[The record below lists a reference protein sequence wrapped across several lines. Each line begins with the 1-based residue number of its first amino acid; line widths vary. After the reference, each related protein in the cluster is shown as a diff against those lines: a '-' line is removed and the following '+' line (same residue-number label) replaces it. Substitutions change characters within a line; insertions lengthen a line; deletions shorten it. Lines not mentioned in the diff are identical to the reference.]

1 VISDTHTGQ
10 TDLPLV
16 SVIIPTHN
24 RSKLLR
30 VAVESVLA
38 QTYPNIEAIVVDDGS
53 TDDTVVV
60 MAQYAG
66 RVTYLKQTNQDV
78 AAARNAGIRAASG
91 EYLTFLDDDDLILP
105 TKIERQVQVLASRPI
120 VGLVHCG
127 YYHID
132 EAGNRVDKVVFLPEG
147 EVLKELV
154 CRNFI
159 WAGAPLLRR
168 QCIERVGPFDEE
180 IPAISA
186 DWDMWLRIAQAG
198 YLFACVQEP
207 LGAYR
212 IQRGSMLADVAR
224 LEQATVAIFD
234 KVFARPASLPAD
246 VVAVKN
252 QAYGI
257 WRLWIG
263 WRYYAAGRWD
273 DARRN
278 LSEAFILHPQLLE
291 DLAEF
296 LQTLCNE
303 ALDIRIDDPFRFID
317 GVLEHLPPAAD
328 AIRPYRPY
336 LLSRVHT
343 GLALR
348 NYNCGNVA
356 DAKRQIVNAIALYP
370 AMLDQPEG
378 FARAMCAFAM
388 RLPAPPHLY
397 VATVFRNLPAEA
409 QPLKRVQ
416 SRVLSD
422 VNVGCAFEDYFAGN
436 HRLAVRRI
444 LSALRHRPSWMR
456 NKGVVSVLVKSLP
469 KLLTRER
476 ATV

>member
-1 VISDTHTGQ
+1 VINNTQTGQ

-16 SVIIPTHN
+16 SIIIPTHN
-24 RSKLLR
+24 RSRLLR

-38 QTYPNIEAIVVDDGS
+38 QTYPKMEVIVVDDGS

-91 EYLTFLDDDDLILP
+91 KYLTFLDDDDLILP
-105 TKIERQVQVLASRPI
+105 TKIERQVQVLASRPT

-132 EAGNRVDKVVFLPEG
+132 EAGNRVGKVVFLPEG

-212 IQRGSMLADVAR
+212 IQRGSMLAGVAR
-224 LEQATVAIFD
+224 LEQATAAIFD

-263 WRYYAAGRWD
+263 CRYYAAGRWD

-291 DLAEF
+291 DQVEF
-296 LQTLCNE
+296 LQTLCDE
-303 ALDIRIDDPFRFID
+303 ALDIRVDDPFRFID
-317 GVLEHLPPAAD
+317 GVLEHLPPAAG
-328 AIRPYRPY
+328 AIRPCRPY

-348 NYNCGNVA
+348 NYSRGNVA
-356 DAKRQIVNAIALYP
+356 DAKRQLADAIALYP
-370 AMLDQPEG
+370 TMLDQPEE
-378 FARAMCAFAM
+378 FARALCAFAM

-416 SRVLSD
+416 SRVFSD
-422 VNVGCAFEDYFAGN
+422 VNIGCAFEDYFAGN
-436 HRLAVRRI
+436 HRLAVHRI
-444 LSALRHRPSWMR
+444 LSALRYHPSWLR

-476 ATV
+476 TTV

>member
-1 VISDTHTGQ
+1 MISNTQTGQ

-16 SVIIPTHN
+16 SVIIPTYN
-24 RSKLLR
+24 RSKLLQI
-30 VAVESVLA
+30 AVESVLA
-38 QTYPNIEAIVVDDGS
+38 QTYPKIEVIVVDDGS
-53 TDDTVVV
+53 TDDTVET
-60 MAQYAG
+60 MAQYA
-66 RVTYLKQTNQDV
+66 RSVTYLRQINQDV
-78 AAARNAGIRAASG
+78 AAARNTGIRAASG

-105 TKIERQVQVLASRPI
+105 TKIERQVQILASQPA

-132 EAGNRVDKVVFLPEG
+132 EAGNRVDKMVFLPEG

-154 CRNFI
+154 CRQFI

-168 QCIERVGPFDEE
+168 QCIERVGPFDED

-263 WRYYAAGRWD
+263 CRYYAAGRWD

-278 LSEAFILHPQLLE
+278 LSEAFILHPQLL
-291 DLAEF
+291 DDQVEF
-296 LQTLCNE
+296 LQTLCDE
-303 ALDIRIDDPFRFID
+303 ALDIRVDDPFRFID
-317 GVLEHLPPAAD
+317 GVLEHLPPAAE

-343 GLALR
+343 GLALH
-348 NYNCGNVA
+348 NYSRGNVA
-356 DAKRQIVNAIALYP
+356 DAKRQLADAIVLYP
-370 AMLDQPEG
+370 TMLEQPEE
-378 FARAMCAFAM
+378 FAKALCAFAM
-388 RLPAPPHLY
+388 RRPALPHLY

-436 HRLAVRRI
+436 HRLAVHHI
-444 LSALRHRPSWMR
+444 LGALRRRPSWMR